1 MDMGQLAKYRDMGQ
15 LAKCMDILV
24 GQLAKYTDKG
34 QLAKYLHGHR
44 SVSIYLYMDIAW

>member
-24 GQLAKYTDKG
+24 GQLAKY
-34 QLAKYLHGHR
+34 LHGHR
-44 SVSIYLYMDIAW
+44 SVSIYLYMDIA